1 MRLVC
6 DNVLMNCD
14 EKSVMIQKGTNYA
27 ETLFF
32 F

>member
-1 MRLVC
+1 M
-6 DNVLMNCD
+6 LMNYD
-14 EKSVMIQKGTNYA
+14 EKSVIQKGTNYA